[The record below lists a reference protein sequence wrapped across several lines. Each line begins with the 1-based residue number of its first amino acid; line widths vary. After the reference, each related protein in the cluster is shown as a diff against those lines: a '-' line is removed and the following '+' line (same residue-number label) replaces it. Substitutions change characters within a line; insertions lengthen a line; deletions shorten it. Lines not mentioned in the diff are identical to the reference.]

1 MIPHRPPFLFVDKII
16 DITEIKITTEKKVN
30 SNESFFKGHYPGN
43 PIMPGVLVCEAVIQ
57 SGAILVFST
66 YKNSGTSQIGSKGV
80 PVLTRIKDVKFKNIV
95 RPNDLLLIQVELAE
109 KIGGVYFMKGVARV
123 NGKVAVRLEFAVA
136 STNVD

>member
-1 MIPHRPPFLFVDKII
+1 MDQII

-80 PVLTRIKDVKFKNIV
+80 PVLTRIKDVKFENIV
-95 RPNDLLLIQVELAE
+95 RPNDLLLIEVELAE

-123 NGKVAVRLEFAVA
+123 NGKVAVRLEFAVT
-136 STNVD
+136 STNGD